1 MAWKRSSVRDRS
13 GPLDKNPI
21 VSRPKREAMGL
32 FVLCQLSAEEGHLTL
47 LDSEDTA
54 PVGAKISESSDS
66 ISQNPF
72 DCGREL
78 GMSSSILKSKIKI
91 ESGVRVPKLRERKD
105 GRWCVQWKV
114 GKASRTKYFG
124 RGDTKSEKDRI
135 KRDYAFWT
143 NDYVNQRL
151 LGSID
156 PAPQQK
162 LMQHGERQL
171 ELGEALSEHAQEVI
185 ATSNSRMAKRRT
197 RGGYGLKTKDVFA
210 HEKLQAVLTPFLRRR
225 TCDLGHEFPQ
235 EVLRSFQQVA
245 LAWTVTVSSGDTAI
259 SIWSWQ
265 TGNDVTRQLRRFIRW
280 CGSLGKIK
288 SATVDQFCD
297 PQYRKDLV
305 RRLTPNR
312 SREKNDHIDRTR
324 FLALQKSLG
333 EDPLLS
339 LLVSVQC
346 ETLSRPSEVL
356 RLSATQITNTT
367 DDSVAF
373 KVEHKTDYL
382 PEVRLREII
391 VYGEVAAKVK
401 LLFEISGDAPI
412 FSDRMRATI
421 FQGWGDVDELRKRYF
436 AESRR
441 SERAMTADRYRKLL
455 QQHDVQTTPYS
466 IRRYSIT
473 RVATEFGM
481 PKAAF
486 LAGHADQ
493 RMTSRY
499 ISYSINENDSI
510 RRAASV
516 VLKVSLPKEIE

>member
-1 MAWKRSSVRDRS
+1 MAWKRSSVRARS
-13 GPLDKNPI
+13 GPLDKNPL
-21 VSRPKREAMGL
+21 VSRQKREARGL
-32 FVLCQLSAEEGHLTL
+32 LFCGGESDEGGQLTL
-47 LDSEDTA
+47 LDAEHTA

-66 ISQNPF
+66 LSQTPLE
-72 DCGREL
+72 CGREL

-162 LMQHGERQL
+162 LMQYGERQL

-185 ATSNSRMAKRRT
+185 ATSKSRMAKRRS

-245 LAWTVTVSSGDTAI
+245 MAWAVTGSSGDTA
-259 SIWSWQ
+259 IWSWQ
-265 TGNDVTRQLRRFIRW
+265 TGNDVARQLRRFIRW
-280 CGSLGKIK
+280 CGSLGKVK

-297 PQYRKDLV
+297 PLYRKNLV
-305 RRLTPNR
+305 KRLTPNR

-324 FLALQKSLG
+324 FLALQKSL
-333 EDPLLS
+333 EDDPLLS

-346 ETLSRPSEVL
+346 ETVSRPSEVL

-367 DDSVAF
+367 EDSVAF

-391 VYGEVAAKVK
+391 VYGEVAARVK
-401 LLFEISGDAPI
+401 LLSEISGDAPI

-421 FQGWGDVDELRKRYF
+421 LHGLGDIDELRKRYF

-516 VLKVSLPKEIE
+516 VLKVSLPKEID